1 MPVSGQ
7 ELKAAAAKR
16 RKTITPTIEGIG
28 QVRLRAL
35 SAGDAQR
42 FQADVQKYKAEGR
55 DPEEL
60 AFTLIAR
67 SWIDDS
73 GELLFPESE
82 GEQEARALDP
92 ECYNEIA
99 KEVLTLNG
107 LTADAIEQAEKNL
120 SASLEG
126 STPTGSPENS
136 DTQT

>member
-16 RKTITPTIEGIG
+16 RKTITKTIEGIG
-28 QVRLRAL
+28 EVRLRAL

-42 FQADVQKYKAEGR
+42 FKADVEKYTKEGR

-67 SWIDDS
+67 SWIDAS
-73 GELLFPESE
+73 GELLFPEAE
-82 GEQEARALDP
+82 GEQEAKALDP

-107 LTADAIEQAEKNL
+107 LTADAIEEAEKN
-120 SASLEG
+120 SGASPEG

>member
-16 RKTITPTIEGIG
+16 RKTITRPIEGIG
-28 QVRLRAL
+28 EVRLRAL

-42 FQADVQKYKAEGR
+42 FKADVEKYTADGR
-55 DPEEL
+55 DPEAL

-73 GELLFPESE
+73 GELLFPEAE

-99 KEVLTLNG
+99 KEVLKLNG
-107 LTADAIEQAEKNL
+107 LTADAIEEAEKNS
-120 SASLEG
+120 SASPAG